1 MLGSR
6 EHDLARSVA
15 APTLGGKIRTAR
27 LEEKLTQEQLAGKDF
42 TKSYISELERGART
56 PRLTTLKILARR
68 LGRPL
73 SHFLDGVPEDREAEA
88 FLKIGL
94 AYLHVQA
101 FEEARSSL
109 ARALE
114 SASQEGDEAIQVR
127 IEVALAMVDQHTGH
141 SSRALRRLE
150 RSVRVLGRARDA
162 SLLATAQAC
171 LGSVKL
177 EAGETASAVWLFTA
191 ALHLAHQLPHDPSL
205 LAHLYLQLG
214 VAHRRLGQVGEAH
227 DAFRQALEVAAP
239 FQDQYRHRDWY
250 LELAVTAAGQGLFE
264 QAVEQAGKALAL
276 SETILHR
283 RRLAEIHQNLAE
295 ADLLQGRWEDAQL
308 HFRWSIA
315 LHGATGDSRG
325 VAQALGCLA
334 EAVLERVSP
343 EAARAMCSAALE
355 LLPDGDGRH
364 ERAHLLRIRGTI
376 CRIQGR
382 PEEAKS
388 FFTQSLGLCDELHRM
403 DEARVVRQE
412 LALLAIDAGD
422 LDEARRQ
429 LAVMQEAPTFRSV
442 PSAL

>member
-1 MLGSR
+1 VALG
-6 EHDLARSVA
+6 E
-15 APTLGGKIRTAR
+15 KIRAAR
-27 LEEKLTQEQLAGKDF
+27 LEQKLTQEQLAGRDF
-42 TKSYISELERGART
+42 SKSYISELERGART

-94 AYLHVQA
+94 AHLHVHA
-101 FEEARSSL
+101 FEESRSSL
-109 ARALE
+109 ERALE
-114 SASQEGDEAIQVR
+114 LASQQADEALQVH
-127 IEVALAMVDQHTGH
+127 IEVALSAVDQHTGH

-150 RSVRVLGRARDA
+150 RSLRVRGRARDV

-171 LGSVKL
+171 LGSGKL
-177 EAGETASAVWLFTA
+177 EAGETASAVWLFKA

-214 VAHRRLGQVGEAH
+214 VAHRRLGQVVEAQN
-227 DAFRQALEVAAP
+227 ALRQALEVAAP
-239 FQDQYRHRDWY
+239 FQDQHRHRDWY

-276 SETILHR
+276 SEAILHR

-295 ADLLQGRWEDAQL
+295 AGLSQGRWEEAQH
-308 HFRWSIA
+308 HFRWSVV

-325 VAQALGCLA
+325 VAQTLGCLA
-334 EAVLERVSP
+334 EATLERVSP
-343 EAARAMCSAALE
+343 EAAQVMCSAALE
-355 LLPDGDGRH
+355 LLPDEDDRH
-364 ERAHLLRIRGTI
+364 ERAHLLRVRGTI
-376 CRIQGR
+376 CRIQGQ

-388 FFTQSLGLCDELHRM
+388 FFTESLGLFDDLHHAN
-403 DEARVVRQE
+403 EARGVRQE

-422 LDEARRQ
+422 LHEARRQ

>member
-1 MLGSR
+1 M
-6 EHDLARSVA
+6 
-15 APTLGGKIRTAR
+15 TLGEKIRTAR
-27 LEEKLTQEQLAGKDF
+27 LEQNLTQEQLGGRDF

-73 SHFLDGVPEDREAEA
+73 SHFLDGVPDDREAEA

-94 AYLHVQA
+94 AHLHVHA
-101 FEEARSSL
+101 FEEARFAL
-109 ARALE
+109 ERALE
-114 SASQEGDEAIQVR
+114 LASQQADEALLVR
-127 IEVALAMVDQHTGH
+127 IEVALSVVDHHTGH

-150 RSVRVLGRARDA
+150 RSLRVLGRARDA

-177 EAGETASAVWLFTA
+177 DAGETASAVWLFKA
-191 ALHLAHQLPHDPSL
+191 ALHLAHQLPRDPSL

-214 VAHRRLGQVGEAH
+214 IAHRKLGQMAEAQE
-227 DAFRQALEVAAP
+227 AFRQALEVAAP
-239 FQDQYRHRDWY
+239 FQDQHRNRDWY

-276 SETILHR
+276 SETILHK
-283 RRLAEIHQNLAE
+283 RRLAEIHQHLAE
-295 ADLLQGRWEDAQL
+295 ADLSEGRWQDAQQ
-308 HFRWSIA
+308 HFRWSVV

-325 VAQALGCLA
+325 AAQTLGSLA
-334 EAVLERVSP
+334 EAILEHVSP
-343 EAARAMCSAALE
+343 GAAQVMCSAALE
-355 LLPDGDGRH
+355 LLPDGEDRH

-388 FFTQSLGLCDELHRM
+388 FFTESLGLFDELHHTN
-403 DEARVVRQE
+403 EARVVRQE
-412 LALLAIDAGD
+412 LALLAINAGD
-422 LDEARRQ
+422 LGEARRQ
-429 LAVMQEAPTFRSV
+429 LTVMQEAQTFQSV
-442 PSAL
+442 PSALT